1 MERTSILVVDDD
13 PFVMDVIK
21 TVLEKESYDVRGA
34 VNGQEALD
42 KVSKHMPHLIVL
54 DYMLPEL
61 DGYHVC
67 LKLKED
73 AQYKHIPIIM
83 LTARDD
89 MDDKIKLLD
98 AGVDDYILKPFDPRE
113 LVARVKMVLRRVTQS
128 LDTNSLTKLPGDIS
142 FSKQIEE
149 HMQKGTLFAVC
160 SIELSDFKAFNERY
174 GFEHGN
180 RVIKEIAIMI
190 KKLVDNVGNEDDF
203 IGHIGGVNFVVITT
217 PGIVDRFCTELI
229 NRFDLFIFSFYSP
242 EDQNKGYILAH
253 NREGDLVRC
262 PVMKIRIA
270 VATNEKEKIFTS
282 TQISN
287 IMVKLKEKTKSVAKS
302 NYVRND

>member
-1 MERTSILVVDDD
+1 MDKTSILIVDDD
-13 PFVMDVIK
+13 PFIMDVLK
-21 TVLEKESYDVRGA
+21 TVLEKEGYDVKSA

-42 KVSKHMPHLIVL
+42 KVSKHMPHLIIL
-54 DYMLPEL
+54 DYILPEL

-73 AQYKHIPIIM
+73 VQYKYIPIIM
-83 LTARDD
+83 LTAKDD
-89 MDDKIKLLD
+89 MDDKVKLLD
-98 AGVDDYILKPFDPRE
+98 AGVDDYIIKPFDPRE
-113 LVARVKMVLRRVTQS
+113 LVARVRVVLRRITQS

-149 HMQKGTLFAVC
+149 HIKKGTLFAVC
-160 SIELSDFKAFNERY
+160 YIELSDFKAFNERY

-180 RVIKEIAIMI
+180 RVIKEVAIMI
-190 KKLVDNVGNEDDF
+190 KKLIDNVGNEDDF

-217 PGIVDRFCTELI
+217 PDIIDRFCTELI

-253 NREGDLVRC
+253 NAQGDLVRF

-270 VATNEKEKIFTS
+270 VVTNEKEKIFIS
-282 TQISN
+282 TQINN

-302 NYVRND
+302 NYIRN